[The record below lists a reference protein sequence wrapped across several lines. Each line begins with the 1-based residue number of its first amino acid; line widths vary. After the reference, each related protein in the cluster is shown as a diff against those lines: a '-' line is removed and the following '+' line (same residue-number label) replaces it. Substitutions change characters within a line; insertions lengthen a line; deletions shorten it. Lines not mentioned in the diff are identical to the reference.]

1 MRLGAFIDPIAE
13 FLLGLRRVSATHWLL
28 RLVGIAAML
37 LALVG
42 TLPSGLFVHIGTGI
56 ITLAVMGSLL
66 VQALRPDSDVG
77 LLAPAAII
85 LTLAGQGDLSLLRA
99 AGVGLALLL
108 SHVAFALAA
117 TLPAHGVFERSA
129 WILGGRGLLLVLAVS
144 VLAGLLVVALS
155 GVHVGSWMLVI
166 GILGAIGL
174 FVTVMPR
181 ST

>member
-28 RLVGIAAML
+28 RLMGITAML

-42 TLPSGLFVHIGTGI
+42 TLPSGLFAHIGTGI

-66 VQALRPDSDVG
+66 VQTLRPDSDVG

-85 LTLAGQGDLSLLRA
+85 LALAGQGDLSLLRA

>member
-1 MRLGAFIDPIAE
+1 MRLGLLIDPIAE
-13 FLLGLRRVSATHWLL
+13 FLLGLRRVSGTQWLL
-28 RLVGIAAML
+28 RLVGVATML

-42 TLPSGLFVHIGTGI
+42 TLPGGLFVHIGTGI
-56 ITLAVMGSLL
+56 ITLAVAGSLL

-77 LLAPAAII
+77 LIAPAAII
-85 LTLAGQGDLSLLRA
+85 LALAGQGDLSLLRA

-117 TLPAHGVFERSA
+117 TIPAHGEFERSA
-129 WILGGRGLLLVLAVS
+129 WMLGGRGLLLVLAISIV
-144 VLAGLLVVALS
+144 AGLLVIALS
-155 GVHVGSWMLVI
+155 GVQFGAWMLVI

-181 ST
+181 SR

>member
-56 ITLAVMGSLL
+56 ITLAVTGSLL

-85 LTLAGQGDLSLLRA
+85 LALAGQGDLSLLRQPEWGSPCCCRTSPSPWPRRSPRTGCSNGRPGSWA
-99 AGVGLALLL
+99 AADCCWC
-108 SHVAFALAA
+108 S
-117 TLPAHGVFERSA
+117 RSA
-129 WILGGRGLLLVLAVS
+129 SSRDCSSSPCPGCTY
-144 VLAGLLVVALS
+144 
-155 GVHVGSWMLVI
+155 GSWMLVL

>member
-66 VQALRPDSDVG
+66 VQALRPDSDFG

-85 LTLAGQGDLSLLRA
+85 LALAGQGDLSLLRA
-99 AGVGLALLL
+99 AGVGLAMLL